1 MTYQKLEQSC
11 DLSGTKSNITQN
23 IQISILNFND
33 ENYALSD
40 ATKDKIVDQAIDLA
54 SCGKL
59 ANNNE
64 SLKKITEVTGKPQ
77 EERNDKKN
85 SNTVLLEPEE
95 DDQFEFVNTNASNRV
110 NDTLIW
116 SFESQKKK
124 EENMTGTFDSI
135 NGNDEDEKL
144 ARKAPLDK

>member
-1 MTYQKLEQSC
+1 MKEAGEPNEEQ
-11 DLSGTKSNITQN
+11 
-23 IQISILNFND
+23 
-33 ENYALSD
+33 
-40 ATKDKIVDQAIDLA
+40 
-54 SCGKL
+54 
-59 ANNNE
+59 
-64 SLKKITEVTGKPQ
+64 
-77 EERNDKKN
+77 NDKKN
-85 SNTVLLEPEE
+85 SSTVLLEPEE

-144 ARKAPLDK
+144 VRKAPLDK